1 MNKTSLIGYTLIT
14 SRTWN
19 APIHC
24 SRSAITTSRVFSLT
38 LGLTKFSDNSFLTV
52 LLQDHVGGLQ
62 VLHDQYWVDVPPVL
76 GALVVNTYYKRQV
89 HKRVLANA
97 AGACISVACFFSLY
111 LMANPRVYVPIKE
124 LMSQQKPPIYRDRH
138 HHYRVFEVLQIQ
150 RIRWYLWTIFQD
162 LRMHKQITRWKQRK
176 LLPCIFHDS
185 PSNLENPKPLSSDLL
200 HLTTIP
206 TIDLEGR
213 VFEDE
218 TKRKNTVDEV
228 KDAAEKN
235 NSTAECIFVYTSNFD
250 LYTLSAAHK
259 NI

>member
-1 MNKTSLIGYTLIT
+1 MVEYSKEVMKVALGYTLIT

-19 APIHC
+19 APIYC
-24 SRSAITTSRVFSLT
+24 SRSAITTNRVFSLT
-38 LGLTKFSDNSFLTV
+38 LGLTKLSDNSFLTV

-76 GALVVNTYYKRQV
+76 GALVVNSGDFLQ
-89 HKRVLANA
+89 RVLANA

-111 LMANPRVYVPIKE
+111 LMANPRIYVPIKE

-138 HHYRVFEVLQIQ
+138 HHYKVFEVLQIQ

-162 LRMHKQITRWKQRK
+162 LRMHQFVPYRYSGSVFVETNNTLETTEVASMHLSR
-176 LLPCIFHDS
+176 P

-228 KDAAEKN
+228 KDAAEK
-235 NSTAECIFVYTSNFD
+235 
-250 LYTLSAAHK
+250 
-259 NI
+259 

>member
-1 MNKTSLIGYTLIT
+1 MINLWSKDSGGDKRRAWSSRACPWNGMNRYTLIT

-19 APIHC
+19 APIYC
-24 SRSAITTSRVFSLT
+24 SRSAITTNRVFSLT
-38 LGLTKFSDNSFLTV
+38 LGLTKLSDNSFLTV

-76 GALVVNTYYKRQV
+76 GALVVNSGDFLQLITNGKF
-89 HKRVLANA
+89 
-97 AGACISVACFFSLY
+97 ISVFWRMQLEHSLCLNKNLPFIETDTTITKY
-111 LMANPRVYVPIKE
+111 SKFYRSKGFDGYVE
-124 LMSQQKPPIYRDRH
+124 AHAQTNNTLETT
-138 HHYRVFEVLQIQ
+138 EVAS
-150 RIRWYLWTIFQD
+150 
-162 LRMHKQITRWKQRK
+162 MHLSR
-176 LLPCIFHDS
+176 P

-228 KDAAEKN
+228 KDAAEK
-235 NSTAECIFVYTSNFD
+235 
-250 LYTLSAAHK
+250 
-259 NI
+259 